1 MNVVIWQKSISNVPP
16 VMWLCLHISIFFQD
30 MYICKTKMSSRRG
43 PWNVILRA
51 WDEAENRSFKKL
63 NWNLDFFECRYFLN
77 LNPFLDTVEK
87 ILSQILQARSPNV
100 WKKFGLQAQ
109 TVLLTQIAHSS
120 WALAA
125 APEIINIWGPQS
137 HFYLHTKFCVFR
149 GHDGKIRII

>member
-1 MNVVIWQKSISNVPP
+1 MTLFTYFNF
-16 VMWLCLHISIFFQD
+16 FFQD
-30 MYICKTKMSSRRG
+30 MYICKTKMTSRRRGRRG

-51 WDEAENRSFKKL
+51 WDEAENRSFKRL

-109 TVLLTQIAHSS
+109 TVLLNQIAHYSS
-120 WALAA
+120 SALLA

>member
-1 MNVVIWQKSISNVPP
+1 MTLFTYFNFFFRICTYAKQKWRVEDVVEE
-16 VMWLCLHISIFFQD
+16 
-30 MYICKTKMSSRRG
+30 G

-51 WDEAENRSFKKL
+51 WDEAENRSFKKS
-63 NWNLDFFECRYFLN
+63 NWNLDFFECRYFLY

-100 WKKFGLQAQ
+100 WKKFLAFRHKQCYL
-109 TVLLTQIAHSS
+109 TKLHTPPVPLL
-120 WALAA
+120 A